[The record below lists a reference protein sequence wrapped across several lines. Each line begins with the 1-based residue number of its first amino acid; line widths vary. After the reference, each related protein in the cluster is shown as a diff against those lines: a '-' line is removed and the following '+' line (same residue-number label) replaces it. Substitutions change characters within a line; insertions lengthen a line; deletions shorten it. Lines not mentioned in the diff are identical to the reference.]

1 MTLIFFLHLY
11 RVYSPVKINLHPL
24 LIFMLLFV
32 LSCKK
37 ENDKPQW
44 DVSVKG
50 PVLRASLTVDN
61 LIADSLQQVNSDGAV
76 SILYDSDVFKLDPDS
91 LFQIPDTTLR
101 TLNIWQFIP
110 YPVAPNT
117 PFYSVNNNIA
127 LGISGPQL
135 TEVLIRSGKIRLD
148 VRNTLPTKVKIT
160 YIIPKAFK
168 NGLPFKVQ
176 EYVDSGTVSNPTLF
190 SGTYD
195 LDGYLV
201 DLTGA
206 SGNQTNTAYYNV
218 EALSDPNGITFTI
231 NTGDTLINLN
241 STIFD
246 LIPEYGKGYLG
257 QKTIHQ
263 TSDSYVG
270 MGRLIRSGTVQL
282 DSLTMDLDIENGLG
296 AEIQSLISSFT
307 SLNENTGT
315 SVNLVA
321 PSVVNRFINLN
332 RATETGTLADP
343 VNPTHT
349 NIHLDNSNSN
359 LISLIENLP
368 DRFIYDIDFSLNP
381 LGNVSGN
388 NDFLYRDHLVK
399 THLKVHIPLRL
410 ALNQVMLTDTQDIDV
425 HDLFDVEPIGPA
437 TFTLLADNGFPFDLD
452 LQLFLITESGAVS
465 DSLLIPSHLA
475 SATTDGNLRVVSAVR
490 TSIPIQL
497 DGTRKQ
503 NLLDAKRM
511 AIKAKASTPSYPS
524 LVQLYSNYR
533 LDLKL
538 VADGVYTIH

>member
-11 RVYSPVKINLHPL
+11 QVHLPLKKLHHHS

-44 DVSVKG
+44 DVAVKG
-50 PVLRASLTVDN
+50 PLLKASLTVDN
-61 LIADSLQQVNSDGAV
+61 LIADSLQQVNADGAV

-110 YPVAPNT
+110 YPVSPNT

-127 LGISGPQL
+127 LSIAGPQL

-148 VRNTLPTKVKIT
+148 IRNTLPTKVKIT

-176 EYVDSGTVSNPTLF
+176 EFVDSGTVSNPTLF

-315 SVNLVA
+315 NVNLVA
-321 PSVVNRFINLN
+321 PAVVNRFINLN
-332 RATETGTLADP
+332 RATETGNLAEP

-368 DRFIYDIDFSLNP
+368 DRFVYDIDFSLNP

-388 NDFLYRDHLVK
+388 NDFLYRDHLVN
-399 THLKVHIPLRL
+399 THLKVHIPLRF

-437 TFTLLADNGFPFDLD
+437 TFTLLADNGFPFDMD
-452 LQLFLITESGAVS
+452 LQLFLIDESGLVS
-465 DSLLIPSHLA
+465 DSLLIPSHIA
-475 SATTDGNLRVVSAVR
+475 PATTDVNLRVLSSVR
-490 TSIPIQL
+490 TTIPIPL

-503 NLLDAKRM
+503 NLLNAKRM
-511 AIKAKASTPSYPS
+511 AIKAKVTTPSYPS
-524 LVQLYSNYR
+524 LVQLYSNYH